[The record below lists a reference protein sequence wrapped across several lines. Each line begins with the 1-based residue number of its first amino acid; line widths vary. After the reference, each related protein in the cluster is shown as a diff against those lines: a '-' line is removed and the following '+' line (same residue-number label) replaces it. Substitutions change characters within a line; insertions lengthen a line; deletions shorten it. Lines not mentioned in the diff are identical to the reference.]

1 MIGGRGRNSARVK
14 IEDKTPERLEICGF
28 ESRPVA
34 TFPTEPAMKK
44 FAYTPFLD
52 ILFDRTAEVKTILPS
67 GKEVVNIDDAP
78 PVLRMDTPDGMRL
91 YQSTP
96 DGMVEIKGD
105 EVISALI
112 KDFAG
117 ATPSKRPPK
126 F

>member
-1 MIGGRGRNSARVK
+1 
-14 IEDKTPERLEICGF
+14 
-28 ESRPVA
+28 
-34 TFPTEPAMKK
+34 MKK

-112 KDFAG
+112 KDFAE

>member
-1 MIGGRGRNSARVK
+1 
-14 IEDKTPERLEICGF
+14 
-28 ESRPVA
+28 
-34 TFPTEPAMKK
+34 MKK

-67 GKEVVNIDDAP
+67 GKEVINIDDAP
-78 PVLRMDTPDGMRL
+78 PVLRMDTPDGYRMF
-91 YQSTP
+91 QSTAGGFGQIS
-96 DGMVEIKGD
+96 DDDK
-105 EVISALI
+105 ISALI

>member
-1 MIGGRGRNSARVK
+1 
-14 IEDKTPERLEICGF
+14 
-28 ESRPVA
+28 
-34 TFPTEPAMKK
+34 MKK
-44 FAYTPFLD
+44 FTYTPFLD
-52 ILFDRTAEVKTILPS
+52 ILFDRTIPVELTTPGGKTVKVL
-67 GKEVVNIDDAP
+67 DDAP

-112 KDFAG
+112 KDFAE

>member
-1 MIGGRGRNSARVK
+1 
-14 IEDKTPERLEICGF
+14 
-28 ESRPVA
+28 
-34 TFPTEPAMKK
+34 MKK
-44 FAYTPFLD
+44 FTYTTFLD
-52 ILFDRTAEVKTILPS
+52 ILFDRTVPIELTTPGGKTVKVL
-67 GKEVVNIDDAP
+67 DDAP
-78 PVLRMDTPDGMRL
+78 PVLRMDTPDGMRM